1 MHLLNTSSTWPPTLT
16 FRHICF
22 IAKVSSIKKV
32 DLDEKGAP
40 HKFWY
45 KKQIEIINKLYLN
58 ENVEHQDL
66 IVREISNKQKGYQ
79 KQDVEKKILNKD
91 KLINYDQ
98 IIELLVVKK
107 LKCYYCDGNCSLLYK
122 KVLERKQWTLDRIN
136 NDLGHNYDNIVLCCL
151 DCNIKRGNMNS
162 ERFKSGKTIKIVKK
176 EF

>member
-1 MHLLNTSSTWPPTLT
+1 MKSIEIKGKRNVDKLNKISQPKRSVCQKW
-16 FRHICF
+16 I
-22 IAKVSSIKKV
+22 
-32 DLDEKGAP
+32 LDDS
-40 HKFWY
+40 FFDY

-107 LKCYYCDGNCSLLYK
+107 LKCYYCDGNCCLLYK

>member
-1 MHLLNTSSTWPPTLT
+1 MKSIEIKGKRNVDKLNKISQPKRSVCQKW
-16 FRHICF
+16 I
-22 IAKVSSIKKV
+22 
-32 DLDEKGAP
+32 LDDS
-40 HKFWY
+40 FFDY